1 MRSSTSYF
9 LTLFLAKNS
18 LATWQTEVVISGYWS
33 YWHLIRAPSLA
44 SNALA
49 ITTADKF
56 TKIKS
61 IWFRNT
67 KCIDSKH
74 VTAFIIF
81 VFFEWISLSRSNVW
95 KAKAA
100 WSSKKMKTITA
111 LRIVRARLIALL
123 LYSILY
129 KIVLFLL
136 FRSLRGFHRLR
147 FLVIWWIWWWVS
159 KSQFPINKIW
169 KTHWSLTLH

>member
-1 MRSSTSYF
+1 MFWANAFSLIKIETLLFCPCNVKPESQAGFLCMMRSSTSYF
-9 LTLFLAKNS
+9 LTLFLAKNL

-33 YWHLIRAPSLA
+33 YWHLLRAPSLV
-44 SNALA
+44 SSALA

-67 KCIDSKH
+67 KCIYSKH

-95 KAKAA
+95 KAKSA

-111 LRIVRARLIALL
+111 LRIVLRAP
-123 LYSILY
+123 YSSP
-129 KIVLFLL
+129 V
-136 FRSLRGFHRLR
+136 
-147 FLVIWWIWWWVS
+147 
-159 KSQFPINKIW
+159 
-169 KTHWSLTLH
+169 TLNTV